1 LDVSL
6 KGGLDKSGEPN
17 TRVDQAPWGH
27 SVDPVKYDTVI
38 VSGLRPLSLVG
49 ECTLQSVIASEFIT
63 VVLVVGAENLMV
75 FGDLVVD
82 ADDLGVIVVLALVQ
96 GVDEVVE
103 PLTRDVGSREELK
116 NGQRN
121 RIHTIGLKLVV
132 CKRGAN
138 QLAIDGLGR
147 QRIVNREWCRL
158 IGVALTEITC
168 SFGQGRHSCGNREW
182 DSLAEALPGEHE
194 KDLVLNYW
202 AGDRNPELVKLV
214 RRSGGPLLAKPRIT
228 GSNFPAVS
236 EPALS
241 IVQRIVCIPRPV
253 PDKVPR
259 PSMKLVAAALERH
272 IDDTAASA
280 PILRVVGGSLDFELP
295 DGVDRRREVVAAP
308 GAIGRA
314 VEKIFIG
321 CRAPAIHPP
330 RRAAEVSERPQ
341 SGSPGGPEGR
351 HLPDDARGEL
361 VEHEDQAAI
370 QGHRLDLLLV
380 DHLAHASGSRIEQG
394 CVRFDGDRFADRPYF
409 HGYVDCNL
417 LVDLDGDSG
426 LREFA

>member
-1 LDVSL
+1 
-6 KGGLDKSGEPN
+6 
-17 TRVDQAPWGH
+17 
-27 SVDPVKYDTVI
+27 
-38 VSGLRPLSLVG
+38 
-49 ECTLQSVIASEFIT
+49 
-63 VVLVVGAENLMV
+63 
-75 FGDLVVD
+75 
-82 ADDLGVIVVLALVQ
+82 
-96 GVDEVVE
+96 
-103 PLTRDVGSREELK
+103 
-116 NGQRN
+116 
-121 RIHTIGLKLVV
+121 
-132 CKRGAN
+132 
-138 QLAIDGLGR
+138 
-147 QRIVNREWCRL
+147 
-158 IGVALTEITC
+158 
-168 SFGQGRHSCGNREW
+168 
-182 DSLAEALPGEHE
+182 
-194 KDLVLNYW
+194 YW

-214 RRSGGPLLAKPRIT
+214 RRSRGPLLAKPRIT

-321 CRAPAIHPP
+321 CRAPAIHRP
-330 RRAAEVSERPQ
+330 RRAAEVIERTQ

-351 HLPDDARGEL
+351 HLPDDADGEL
-361 VEHEDQAAI
+361 VEHEDHAAI

-426 LREFA
+426 LREFAKPLPLDFNPVGARYQEGDVVRSVGFGHGFGASIGLFVSDGYSCAGYRGSRGVCDAPEYRPAELLS